1 MRKRIYV
8 LVASCCVALALHAQ
22 DVDPQL
28 MSYIDSIKAVDNHAH
43 VLAPDIAEDKGYDA
57 LRCDALP
64 SSTSFVPANLRF
76 GASTQETWGALYGVE
91 PKTADEAEQ
100 KHTAM
105 LQKLQDEHGD
115 NYYNWILDQAS
126 IETVLANRVTMT
138 PSLQPPRFLW
148 VPYVDALLF
157 PFDASALE
165 TNPDRK
171 LLFAM
176 ERDVGQMYLRQ
187 SGVSGPPVTL
197 DQYVDKVVLPTLQR
211 LKDDGAVAIKFEA
224 AYLRSLDFAPATHS
238 QAADPYRRAAG
249 GAKLQ
254 PADYKMLQDYLFNI
268 IVMQAGRSG
277 LPVHIHTGTGC
288 GEFFDTRGADPMLLE
303 KVFND
308 PALRET
314 KFVLLHGGSPFER
327 SNLALIIKPNVYVD
341 TSELE
346 FMFSPSA
353 MARTLRPW
361 LELMPEHVIFG
372 TDADFFGPGM
382 QWQEATW
389 LGSRNA
395 RRALAIVLTEMM
407 RDGVI
412 SMARAKGIAERILRG
427 NAVELYQL
435 GAKH

>member
-1 MRKRIYV
+1 MRKCIYV
-8 LVASCCVALALHAQ
+8 LVASFCVAVALHAQ

-28 MSYIDSIKAVDNHAH
+28 MSYIDSVKAVDNHAH
-43 VLAPDIAEDKGYDA
+43 VLAPDIADDKGYDA
-57 LRCDALP
+57 LRCDELP
-64 SSTSFVPANLRF
+64 SSPSLVPANLRF
-76 GASTQETWGALYGVE
+76 GASTQETWKALYGVE
-91 PKTADEAEQ
+91 PKTAEEAEQ
-100 KHTAM
+100 KHPAM

-115 NYYNWILDQAS
+115 NYYNWILDQAG

-157 PFDASALE
+157 PFDTSTLE

-176 ERDVGQMYLRQ
+176 ERDVRQMYLRQ
-187 SGVSGPPVTL
+187 SGVSGNPATL

-211 LKDDGAVAIKFEA
+211 LKDDDAVAIKFEA
-224 AYLRSLDFAPATHS
+224 AYLRSLDFAPATHG
-238 QAADPYRRAAG
+238 AAAEIYRRAAG
-249 GAKLQ
+249 GAGLQ
-254 PADYKMLQDYLFNI
+254 PTEYKLLQDYLFYV
-268 IVMQAGRSG
+268 IVAQAGKSG

-288 GEFFDTRGADPMLLE
+288 GRFFDTNGANPMLLE

-308 PALRET
+308 STLRET

-346 FMFSPSA
+346 LMFSPSA

-361 LELMPEHVIFG
+361 MEVMPEHVIFG
-372 TDADFFGPGM
+372 TDADFFSSGM
-382 QWQEATW
+382 QWQETTW

-395 RRALAIVLTEMM
+395 RRALGIVLTEMM
-407 RDGVI
+407 KDGAI
-412 SMARAKGIAERILRG
+412 SMARAKEIAERVLRR

-435 GAKH
+435 AAKN